1 MGAEDRLKEL
11 GISLPPPPRPV
22 GSYIPAV
29 RTGSLLFLSGMIP
42 LVKGVLSCQGKLGEA
57 LSIEQGQQAARL
69 CLINALAVVK
79 EAVGSLDQVEQIVR
93 LGGFVASAPGF
104 IQQPSVLNG
113 ASDLLVEIF
122 AERGR
127 HARMAV
133 GVSELPLGAPVELEL
148 ILSVYEDPPSA
159 A

>member
-1 MGAEDRLKEL
+1 M
-11 GISLPPPPRPV
+11 

-29 RTGSLLFLSGMIP
+29 RTGTLLFLSGMIP
-42 LVKGVLSCQGKLGEA
+42 LVKGVLSYQGKLGGE

-104 IQQPSVLNG
+104 IQQPSVLNV

-148 ILSVYEDPPSA
+148 ILSVYEDTPLA